1 MLHSR
6 ESQKICL
13 IGQDIHNMQIK
24 DAQLRVDLQ
33 PKDTGSLL
41 QKYVYL
47 IGEKIELWEKHY
59 GPGEEA
65 REVAMTYART
75 TINGDVVIMRVLAAL
90 V

>member
-6 ESQKICL
+6 ESPKICL

-24 DAQLRVDLQ
+24 DAKMRVHIQ

-47 IGEKIELWEKHY
+47 IGEKFELWESHY
-59 GPGEEA
+59 GLGEEA
-65 REVAMTYART
+65 REVAMIYART
-75 TINGDVVIMRVLAAL
+75 TINGDLVIMRVLAVL